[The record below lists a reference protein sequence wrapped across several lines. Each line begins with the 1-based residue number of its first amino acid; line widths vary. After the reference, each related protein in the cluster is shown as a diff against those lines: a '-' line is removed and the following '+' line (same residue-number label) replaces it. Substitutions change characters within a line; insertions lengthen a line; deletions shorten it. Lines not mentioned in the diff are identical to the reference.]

1 MGQLWPNWPKIF
13 CQDTY
18 NFISFDILQDTIGVQ
33 ELIFTARAQ
42 RKLKLYKEAEAGKLK
57 ISENVERQLNRAKN
71 KHDKLWTILQGIAE
85 SNPECSQKIQK
96 ALMHHIYMCAE
107 DSDKNTNSNVQGKD
121 SDGSAQSGRKALI
134 ARENSDNTDTIN
146 DA

>member
-1 MGQLWPNWPKIF
+1 
-13 CQDTY
+13 
-18 NFISFDILQDTIGVQ
+18 VQ

-42 RKLKLYKEAEAGKLK
+42 RKLKLYKESEAGKLK

-71 KHDKLWTILQGIAE
+71 KHDKLWTVLQGIAE

-96 ALMHHIYMCAE
+96 ALMHHMYMCAKV
-107 DSDKNTNSNVQGKD
+107 SDENTNSNVQGKE
-121 SDGSAQSGRKALI
+121 SDGSAQSSRDDLI
-134 ARENSDNTDTIN
+134 AKEDSDNTDTTN

>member
-1 MGQLWPNWPKIF
+1 M
-13 CQDTY
+13 
-18 NFISFDILQDTIGVQ
+18 IGVQ

-107 DSDKNTNSNVQGKD
+107 DSDENTNSNVQGKD

-134 ARENSDNTDTIN
+134 AKENSDNTDTIS

>member
-96 ALMHHIYMCAE
+96 ALMHHMYMCAE
-107 DSDKNTNSNVQGKD
+107 DF
-121 SDGSAQSGRKALI
+121 
-134 ARENSDNTDTIN
+134 
-146 DA
+146 